1 MTNLSELLPSGGGQ
15 NAVDFTASGTLNN
28 GTIVGL
34 KSDGT
39 VAVLDPSTVGSPA
52 DFANTSNVAFPA
64 AAYDGIRNVVHIA
77 FRDNQSGG
85 YVTHC
90 AGSISGS
97 TITWGTPSTIDTT
110 VAGPKDID
118 IAFNGSIQFPIVTWC
133 QASGGD
139 LYVKSGTG
147 GSGTN
152 MNWNGNRL
160 LVASGDN
167 NNCMIAYNPN
177 ASNASSAET
186 LLAYGYQQGNTLYVK
201 ALTTTNGGITSV
213 KATAYPAYGG
223 SDQYN
228 PVGLVKIALSNSFI
242 LVSNRNNYTTGAQGC
257 ACYQVTINSSSITHS
272 SGANIG
278 TGFSITGTTCDE
290 SLSSNTGRMAADFNQ
305 GNTAIITG
313 AFNEGGQANTLRA
326 YVLTANGTSVV
337 PSVSS
342 PVDMLPGQSGNI
354 FYGASTVFDTNANK
368 FVTVVGLGTN
378 SYYAIV
384 LTSTQSGTTFTVESG
399 QTNLQAQNIYYDQIV
414 SAYSDHSNNV
424 FIASN
429 QNPNTYY
436 RGVMFTAGS
445 LGIDKVIGI
454 TAQAISN
461 GASGTVNLLGGINE
475 SQSGLTA
482 GTDYYVDASTG
493 QLTASSSGNT
503 FIGTAVSATT
513 LNIKDL

>member
-15 NAVDFTASGTLNN
+15 NAVEFTASGTLNN

-52 DFANTSNVAFPA
+52 DFANTSNVAFAA

-77 FRDNQSGG
+77 YRENQSGG

-160 LVASGDN
+160 LVQSGDN

-186 LLAYGYQQGNTLYVK
+186 LLTYNYQGSGTLYVK

-213 KATAYPAYGG
+213 KATDYPAYG
-223 SDQYN
+223 SDQYL
-228 PVGLVKIALSNSFI
+228 PVGLVKIATSNSFL
-242 LVSNRNNYTTGAQGC
+242 LVANQVNYTTGAQGC
-257 ACYQVTINSSSITHS
+257 ACYQVTIGSTSISYSSAGT
-272 SGANIG
+272 IG
-278 TGFSITGTTCDE
+278 TGFSITGTACDE
-290 SLSSNTGRMAADFNQ
+290 SLSSNTHRMAADFNQ
-305 GNTAIITG
+305 GTTAVITG

-326 YVLTANGTSVV
+326 YVLTGNGTGSA

-384 LTSTQSGTTFTVESG
+384 LTSTQSGTTFTVDSG

-414 SAYSDHSNNV
+414 AAYSDHSNNV

-475 SQSGLTA
+475 SQSNLTI

-493 QLTASSSGNT
+493 QLTADSSGNT
-503 FIGTAVSATT
+503 FIGTAISGTT